1 MTVLKNGK
9 PPEIQE
15 SSPNERNQKFSA
27 TAPESF
33 FYLEDGDIMF
43 THKTKIVCSMGPT
56 TSNDEI
62 VSHLILAGMNVARF
76 NFSHG
81 THEAHL
87 DAMNRVKRVSSLL
100 KRPIALML
108 DTKGPEIR
116 TGATPGNALVPIH
129 KGDTIIV
136 STDNAETT
144 AANDSEPAKLSVTWK
159 DLPQRVQKGNR
170 ILIADGLIELEVEES
185 DGFLVRCTAKNSG
198 EISSRKNVNLIGL
211 HAGLPIMSEQDKQD
225 IRFGVEQDVDFIAA
239 SFVSYA
245 SEVQEIRR
253 YLESLNSKAKI
264 IAKIENEEGLNNI
277 REIAAAADGIM
288 LARGDLGV
296 QLPTEKIPLAQKH
309 VIRVCRQLGKPVI
322 TATQML
328 ESMILHP
335 RPTRAEL
342 TDIANAIFDGT
353 DAVMLSGE
361 TANGNYPIEAV
372 ETMVRVAVTVEYSPE
387 YYQKMRETF
396 EMDLHGEVSRIV
408 SQSAYQTAREVNASA
423 IITPTLSGNTAR
435 MVSMFRPKQPILAV
449 TPHPQVERQL
459 LLNWG
464 VFPLF
469 AELVTDSDD
478 MVQNAIKSAH
488 DSGAVRISD
497 KIVMVSGFPLSAS
510 VVNTIRVLY
519 VGNELSRAEAGGS
532 VSSDYPRAS
541 GRILRAKTPTEAYML
556 LRKECSEI
564 LLCPVLTEE
573 YIPVLREVRGVI
585 VEGECKIPQESL
597 PLINPRLVWLCGV
610 KNAFRILEPG
620 LAVTIDGKNL
630 VVYEGRL

>member
-1 MTVLKNGK
+1 
-9 PPEIQE
+9 
-15 SSPNERNQKFSA
+15 
-27 TAPESF
+27 
-33 FYLEDGDIMF
+33 MF

-56 TSNDEI
+56 TASDEI
-62 VSHLILAGMNVARF
+62 VSRLIVAGMNVARF

-81 THEAHL
+81 THETHL
-87 DAMNRVKRVSSLL
+87 EAMDRVKRVSSAL

-116 TGATPGNALVPIH
+116 TGNTPGNLPVLIR
-129 KGDTIIV
+129 KGDRVCVTV
-136 STDNAETT
+136 DSAETV
-144 AANDSEPAKLSVTWK
+144 AATESEPAKISVSWTA
-159 DLPQRVQKGNR
+159 LPQRVEKGNR
-170 ILIADGLIELEVEES
+170 ILVADGLLELEVEDT
-185 DGFLVRCTAKNSG
+185 DGFTVHAIAKNSG
-198 EISSRKNVNLIGL
+198 EISSKKNVNLIGL
-211 HAGLPIMSEQDKQD
+211 HAGLPIMSDQDRMD
-225 IRFGVEQDVDFIAA
+225 IKFGVEQNVDFIAA

-253 YLESLNSKAKI
+253 YLESLNSKARI

-277 REIAAAADGIM
+277 REIAEAADGVMI
-288 LARGDLGV
+288 ARGDLGV

-309 VIRVCRQLGKPVI
+309 VIRICRQLGKPVI

-328 ESMILHP
+328 ESMISHP

-342 TDIANAIFDGT
+342 TDVANAIFDGT

-387 YYQKMRETF
+387 YYKKMRESF
-396 EMDLHGEVSRIV
+396 EMDLHGDISRIV
-408 SQSAYQTAREVNASA
+408 SQNAYQTARDVNATA

-435 MVSMFRPKQPILAV
+435 MVSMFRPEQPILAV

-464 VFPLF
+464 IFPLF

-488 DSGAVRISD
+488 DSGAVHISD
-497 KIVMVSGFPLSAS
+497 RIVMVSGFPLSAS
-510 VVNTIRVLY
+510 VVNTIRVLS
-519 VGNELSRAEAGGS
+519 VGNELVRAESGGAACN
-532 VSSDYPRAS
+532 DHPRAN

-556 LRKECSEI
+556 LRKENNEI
-564 LLCPVLTEE
+564 LLCPSLSEE

-585 VEGECKIPQESL
+585 VEGESKISAEIL
-597 PLINPRLVWLCGV
+597 PLINPRLVWLLGA
-610 KNAFRILEPG
+610 KGALRLLEPG
-620 LAVTIDGKNL
+620 LAVTIDGKSL

>member
-1 MTVLKNGK
+1 
-9 PPEIQE
+9 
-15 SSPNERNQKFSA
+15 
-27 TAPESF
+27 
-33 FYLEDGDIMF
+33 MF

-56 TSNDEI
+56 TASDEI
-62 VSHLILAGMNVARF
+62 VSRLIVAGMNVARF

-81 THEAHL
+81 THETHL
-87 DAMNRVKRVSSLL
+87 EAMERVKRVSAAL

-116 TGATPGNALVPIH
+116 TGNTAGNLPVLIR
-129 KGDTIIV
+129 KGDSVCVTV
-136 STDNAETT
+136 DGAETV
-144 AANDSEPAKLSVTWK
+144 AATDKESAKISVSWK
-159 DLPQRVQKGNR
+159 ELPQRIEKGNR
-170 ILIADGLIELEVEES
+170 ILVADGLLELEVLET
-185 DGFLVRCTAKNSG
+185 DGFTVRTVAKNSG

-211 HAGLPIMSEQDKQD
+211 HAGLPIMSEQDKMD

-253 YLESLNSKAKI
+253 YLESLGSKARI

-277 REIAAAADGIM
+277 REIAQVADGVMI
-288 LARGDLGV
+288 ARGDLGV

-309 VIRVCRQLGKPVI
+309 IIRICRQFGKPVI

-328 ESMILHP
+328 ESMISHP

-342 TDIANAIFDGT
+342 TDVANAIFDGT

-387 YYQKMRETF
+387 YYKKMRESF
-396 EMDLHGEVSRIV
+396 EMDLHGDISRIV
-408 SQSAYQTAREVNASA
+408 SQNAYQTARDVNATA

-435 MVSMFRPKQPILAV
+435 MVSMFRPEQPILAV
-449 TPHPQVERQL
+449 TPNKQVVRQL

-464 VFPLF
+464 IFPLM

-488 DSGAVRISD
+488 DAGAVHISD
-497 KIVMVSGFPLSAS
+497 RIVMVSGFPLSAS

-519 VGNELSRAEAGGS
+519 VGNELVKAETGGAAS
-532 VSSDYPRAS
+532 VDHPRAN
-541 GRILRAKTPTEAYML
+541 GRILRARTPTEAYML
-556 LRKECSEI
+556 LRKESNEI
-564 LLCPVLTEE
+564 LLCPSLSEE

-585 VEGECKIPQESL
+585 VEGECKIPLETL
-597 PLINPRLVWLCGV
+597 PLINPRLVWLFGV
-610 KNAFRILEPG
+610 KGSLKMLEPG
-620 LAVTIDGKNL
+620 LAVTIDGKSL